1 MFDNTTLGSVSNAF
15 NYSEMLFDLNEGLGA
30 IKRGKTT
37 KENVIELLR
46 RKLVGAARCGKKLVI
61 NIDKH
66 VIDFKEEWTST
77 TKIFNAD
84 RTFDRALWKDSKE
97 YHMQIV
103 GKDENYDNMMNMGAY
118 HMKDSFEIIICG
130 RHVSDEQ

>member
-1 MFDNTTLGSVSNAF
+1 VFDNTTLGSVPNAF
-15 NYSEMLFDLNEGLGA
+15 NYSEMLFDLSDGIRA

-46 RKLVGAARCGKKLVI
+46 RKLVGAARCGKKLII

-77 TKIFNAD
+77 TKIFSAE
-84 RTFDRALWKDSKE
+84 RAFDRQLWKDSTE

-103 GKDENYDNMMNMGAY
+103 
-118 HMKDSFEIIICG
+118 
-130 RHVSDEQ
+130 